1 MLAYQIVNDLCAD
14 DPRPGDVFTLLDRA
28 IRAYRLILSDRGK
41 ALRVRRNGETMDLI
55 LCLPTSSSQA
65 SYPSLSGYARKLTHS
80 AAPPLPTKP
89 GGRLCGGPKCNPVRE
104 DVMVLDFLDRPDWR
118 ADRAVKLTAR
128 TLADKLHIRYC
139 LFRGCI
145 LPVPVTDKLP
155 RNLRDLRLWST
166 VPGDPATAVR
176 WVEVA
181 GVGRLSPGEFRRRYR
196 TQSGV
201 SFTYPLVLRLTAH
214 VRRPNGR
221 CRDIK
226 LLPWEFHLMAR
237 AREEGAQ

>member
-1 MLAYQIVNDLCAD
+1 
-14 DPRPGDVFTLLDRA
+14 
-28 IRAYRLILSDRGK
+28 
-41 ALRVRRNGETMDLI
+41 
-55 LCLPTSSSQA
+55 
-65 SYPSLSGYARKLTHS
+65 
-80 AAPPLPTKP
+80 
-89 GGRLCGGPKCNPVRE
+89 
-104 DVMVLDFLDRPDWR
+104 MVLDFLDRPDWR

-139 LFRGCI
+139 LFRRCI

-155 RNLRDLRLWST
+155 RNLRDLRLC
-166 VPGDPATAVR
+166 
-176 WVEVA
+176 
-181 GVGRLSPGEFRRRYR
+181 RLSPGEFRRRYR

>member
-1 MLAYQIVNDLCAD
+1 MLTYYAAEDLHAAESQD
-14 DPRPGDVFTLLDRA
+14 GGSYTLLDRA
-28 IRAYRLILSDRGK
+28 IRSYRLILSNKIK
-41 ALRVRRNGETMDLI
+41 ALRVDRNGESLDL
-55 LCLPTSSSQA
+55 
-65 SYPSLSGYARKLTHS
+65 
-80 AAPPLPTKP
+80 
-89 GGRLCGGPKCNPVRE
+89 VRCIPIHPHDSVGE
-104 DVMVLDFLDRPDWR
+104 DVMVLDFLDHPDWR
-118 ADRAVKLTAR
+118 ADRAITHAAR

-139 LFRGCI
+139 LFRGCV

-196 TQSGV
+196 AREGT
-201 SFTYPLVLRLTAH
+201 SFTYPLILRITAH
-214 VRRPNGR
+214 IRRPNGR
-221 CRDIK
+221 CRDLK

-237 AREEGAQ
+237 AREEERR

>member
-1 MLAYQIVNDLCAD
+1 MLTYHVVNDFCAD
-14 DPRPGDVFTLLDRA
+14 GPQPSDVFTLLDRA
-28 IRAYRLILSDRGK
+28 IRLYRLVLSDRSK
-41 ALRVRRNGETMDLI
+41 ALRVGRNGETLDMVR
-55 LCLPTSSSQA
+55 CV
-65 SYPSLSGYARKLTHS
+65 LTN
-80 AAPPLPTKP
+80 P
-89 GGRLCGGPKCNPVRE
+89 CNPVRE
-104 DVMVLDFLDRPDWR
+104 DVLVLDFLDHPDWR
-118 ADRAVKLTAR
+118 ADRAIPHAAR

-139 LFRGCI
+139 LFRGCV

-155 RNLRDLRLWST
+155 RNLRGLRLWPT

-196 TQSGV
+196 AQSGAAF
-201 SFTYPLVLRLTAH
+201 SYPLVLRLTAH

-221 CRDIK
+221 CRDLK

-237 AREEGAQ
+237 AREEERQ